1 MATITARKRAG
12 GVRYTA
18 QVRIKRKG
26 QVVYSESKTFA
37 KRALAKEWA
46 ARREHE
52 LQADPSA
59 LSRLQHRGVTIGDL
73 VQRYLDDRDAIEP
86 LGRSKRLHLLQLLGM
101 DLANLDAIELE
112 PKQLVA
118 HVRRRRLAGVSGA
131 TANND
136 LIWLRVVMRYARSAL
151 GIPVS
156 RHAVDDA
163 AEICWSER
171 LIARPRRRE
180 RRPSSEELQALAAYF
195 GRDSSRKST
204 IKDSMYLLMW
214 FAIYSS
220 RRLGEICRMRLSDL
234 DSEHGVWLVRDVKNP
249 GGSSGNDLEM
259 VVPEALLPVID
270 VMTEVVS
277 DGDRVAPF
285 VEKTI
290 GSYWTRAMKLAGV
303 DDLHFH
309 DLRHEACSRL
319 AEDGAGIP
327 QIQQVSLHESW
338 SSLQRYVNLHK
349 RKPAGARVEFD
360 PGHASIERLRK
371 AKASR

>member
-18 QVRIKRKG
+18 QVRIKKRGK
-26 QVVYSESKTFA
+26 VVYSESKTFA

-52 LQADPSA
+52 LQSDPSA
-59 LSRLQHRGVTIGDL
+59 MSRLQHRGVTIGDL
-73 VQRYLDDRDAIEP
+73 VQRYLDDRDSIEP
-86 LGRSKRLHLLQLLGM
+86 LGRSKRMHLAQILGM

-136 LIWLRVVMRYARSAL
+136 IIWIRVVFRYARSAL
-151 GIPVS
+151 GIPVD
-156 RHAVDDA
+156 RHVVDDA
-163 AEICWSER
+163 SEICWAER
-171 LIARPRRRE
+171 LIARPKRRE
-180 RRPSSEELQALAAYF
+180 RRPSSEELLALSAYF
-195 GRDSSRKST
+195 GRESSRKST
-204 IKDSMYLLMW
+204 TKDSMYLLMW

-234 DSEHGVWLVRDVKNP
+234 DRENGVWLVRDVKNP

-259 VVPEALLPVID
+259 IVPAGLLSVVD
-270 VMTEVVS
+270 VMAEVVS
-277 DGDRVAPF
+277 DGERVAPF

-303 DDLHFH
+303 DDLRFH

-319 AEDGAGIP
+319 AEDGSGIP

-349 RKPAGARVEFD
+349 RKPAGERVEFD
-360 PGHASIERLRK
+360 PDHPSIARLRK

>member
-1 MATITARKRAG
+1 MG
-12 GVRYTA
+12 
-18 QVRIKRKG
+18 
-26 QVVYSESKTFA
+26 
-37 KRALAKEWA
+37 
-46 ARREHE
+46 
-52 LQADPSA
+52 
-59 LSRLQHRGVTIGDL
+59 
-73 VQRYLDDRDAIEP
+73 
-86 LGRSKRLHLLQLLGM
+86 
-101 DLANLDAIELE
+101 LANLDAIELE

-118 HVRRRRLAGVSGA
+118 HVRRRRLVGVSGA

-171 LIARPRRRE
+171 LIARPKRRE

-195 GRDSSRKST
+195 GRESSRKSAT
-204 IKDSMYLLMW
+204 KDSMYLLMW

-234 DSEHGVWLVRDVKNP
+234 DREHGIWLVRDVKNP

-259 VVPEALLPVID
+259 VVPAALMPVVD
-270 VMTEVVS
+270 VMAEVVS
-277 DGDRVAPF
+277 DGDRIAPF

-290 GSYWTRAMKLAGV
+290 GSYWTRAMKMAGV
-303 DDLHFH
+303 DDLRF
-309 DLRHEACSRL
+309 DDMRHEACSRL
-319 AEDGAGIP
+319 AEDGAQIP
-327 QIQQVSLHESW
+327 MIQQVSLHESW

-349 RKPAGARVEFD
+349 RKPSSPRVEFD